1 VAKRTLGRGL
11 SNLLP
16 GADSAGGKPVVRD
29 NPNYQEIPLNEIR
42 ANPKQPRKHFNEA
55 DIKELAKTLHT
66 VGLIEPVVVRKVD
79 EHYQLISGERRFRA
93 AGIAGFKKIPAV
105 IKQVNDVQALEMG
118 IIENIQR
125 EELGP
130 VEEARAYEY
139 WMNETGRKASD
150 LADKVGKDRTT
161 ITNLIRLLKLPTEVL
176 DLVEQRMLT
185 PGQARPLL
193 GIGDRKLLGQLAI
206 KIARE
211 GWTARKVEDEISRL
225 TDGPRAARA
234 TGKIRDPNIKHLED
248 RLRTKFTTRVQIT
261 HKKTGA
267 GKISIAYASLEDLE
281 RLIELWKIK

>member
-1 VAKRTLGRGL
+1 MAKRTLGRGL

-16 GADSAGGKPVVRD
+16 GADSSAGKAVVRD
-29 NPNYQEIPLNEIR
+29 NPNYQELPLNQIR

-55 DIKELAKTLHT
+55 DIKELSKTLHT
-66 VGLIEPVVVRKVD
+66 VGLIEPVVVRKIED
-79 EHYQLISGERRFRA
+79 HYQLISGERRFRA

-125 EELGP
+125 EDLGP
-130 VEEARAYEY
+130 VEEARAYDY
-139 WMNETGRKASD
+139 WMTETGRKASD

-161 ITNLIRLLKLPTEVL
+161 ITNLIRLLKLPVEVL
-176 DLVEQRMLT
+176 DLVEKRMLT

-193 GIGDRKLLGQLAI
+193 GIGDRKVLGQIAV

-211 GWTARKVEDEISRL
+211 GWTARKVEEEVSRL
-225 TDGPRAARA
+225 TDGPRSAKP
-234 TGKIRDPNIKHLED
+234 GKSRDPNIKHLED

-281 RLIELWKIK
+281 RLIEIWKVK

>member
-1 VAKRTLGRGL
+1 MAKRTLGRGL

-16 GADSAGGKPVVRD
+16 GAESADAKPVVRD
-29 NPNYQEIPLNEIR
+29 NPNYQELPLKQIR
-42 ANPKQPRKHFNEA
+42 ANPKQPRKHFNEK

-66 VGLIEPVVVRKVD
+66 VGLIEPVVVRKID
-79 EHYQLISGERRFRA
+79 DHYQLISGERRFRA

-139 WMNETGRKASD
+139 WMQETGRKASD

-161 ITNLIRLLKLPTEVL
+161 ITNLIRLLKLPAEVL
-176 DLVEQRMLT
+176 ELVEKRMLS

-193 GIGDRKLLGQLAI
+193 GIGDRKVLGQLAV

-211 GWTARKVEDEISRL
+211 GWTARKVEEEISRL
-225 TDGPRAARA
+225 TDGPRTAKA
-234 TGKIRDPNIKHLED
+234 GKSRDPNIKHLED

-281 RLIELWKIK
+281 RLIELWKVK

>member
-16 GADSAGGKPVVRD
+16 GADQAGDRPVIRD
-29 NPNYQEIPLNEIR
+29 NPNYQEIALTEIR
-42 ANPKQPRKHFNEA
+42 PNPKQPRKHFNEA
-55 DIKELAKTLHT
+55 DIKELAKTLHS
-66 VGLIEPVVVRKVD
+66 VGLIEPVVVRKV
-79 EHYQLISGERRFRA
+79 ENHYQLISGERRFRA
-93 AGIAGFKKIPAV
+93 ATVAGFKKLPAV
-105 IKQVNDVQALEMG
+105 IKQVNDLQALEMG

-130 VEEARAYEY
+130 IEEARAYEF

-161 ITNLIRLLKLPTEVL
+161 ITNLIRLLKLPPEVL
-176 DLVEQRMLT
+176 DLIEQRMLT

-193 GIGDRKLLGQLAI
+193 AIGDRKVLGQIAT

-211 GWTARKVEDEISRL
+211 GWTARRVEDEVARIM
-225 TDGPRAARA
+225 DGPVSKAPKP
-234 TGKIRDPNIKHLED
+234 GRDPNIKHLED

-261 HKKTGA
+261 HKKKGG
-267 GKISIAYASLEDLE
+267 GKISISYANLEDLE
-281 RLIELWKIK
+281 RLMELWKVK